1 MFTAEQA
8 KRGATAYN
16 SNCATC
22 HGSELR
28 SADREVPNLTDRS
41 FKFSWVGKTI
51 AEKFQ
56 IARDTMPP
64 EDKHSLDDQVYLD
77 IVSYILQFNKIPSG
91 KEPLKVDMQI
101 LQQIVIAA
109 PPTSHSP
116 TAQNQSSSWPG
127 FVPTIASQTSLRCLW
142 KLDCAR

>member
-1 MFTAEQA
+1 MKRRTALAFVALCCGTSLLHAQEATSKSTSNGVFTAEQA
-8 KRGATAYN
+8 KRGASAYN

-28 SADREVPNLTDRS
+28 SADREVPSLTDRS

-64 EDKHSLDDQVYLD
+64 EEKHSLDDQVYLD
-77 IVSYILQFNKIPSG
+77 IVSYILHFNKIPSG
-91 KEPLKVDMQI
+91 KEPLKADMQI

-109 PPTSHSP
+109 PP
-116 TAQNQSSSWPG
+116 
-127 FVPTIASQTSLRCLW
+127 
-142 KLDCAR
+142 D

>member
-1 MFTAEQA
+1 MKRRTALAFVALFCGTGFLHAQDATPKSTSNGVFTAEQA

-16 SNCATC
+16 SNCSTC

-28 SADREVPNLTDRS
+28 SADREVPSLTDRS
-41 FKFSWVGKTI
+41 FKFSWIGKTI

-77 IVSYILQFNKIPSG
+77 IVSYILQFNNIPLEKS
-91 KEPLKVDMQI
+91 
-101 LQQIVIAA
+101 
-109 PPTSHSP
+109 
-116 TAQNQSSSWPG
+116 
-127 FVPTIASQTSLRCLW
+127 R
-142 KLDCAR
+142 